1 MGGPTTQLPHPPG
14 GDVPQR
20 VDRLP
25 LDVHLLVHQLHEL
38 PVLLEQPCSLSCQR
52 QRIEACLSVGVR
64 EGGWGDAGVEGW
76 RDGGAGSV
84 LLNGC
89 FLGFFFK

>member
-1 MGGPTTQLPHPPG
+1 MGGPATQLPHPPG

-38 PVLLEQPCSLSCQR
+38 LVLREQPCCLSCQR

-64 EGGWGDAGVEGW
+64 EGRWGDAGV
-76 RDGGAGSV
+76 GGAGSV
-84 LLNGC
+84 LLSGFI
-89 FLGFFFK
+89 FLFF